1 MSKLTAMLIPKTIL
15 ALDSFFKVY
24 IAFPKKKSNTVE
36 NNNIEKKNPLVY
48 K

>member
-24 IAFPKKKSNTVE
+24 IAFPKKSNTVE
-36 NNNIEKKNPLVY
+36 NNNIEKKNPLV
-48 K
+48 